1 MNKPIYSIC
10 ICNYNMED
18 TLEESLLSVLNQLND
33 CYEVIVVDD
42 GSTDNSVKIL
52 FNLKKSY
59 KNLIVIPL
67 ERDQRRKLGE
77 TRNVSI
83 RAASGKY
90 VILHIDTDDK
100 WEPFIHSFTKV
111 FHELEKRLQKEE
123 FMLSG
128 KQIHMATKKLVMEEP
143 YPNLYYCEDR
153 FFFNNLLVLGK
164 LYIIDH
170 KIFMKRMKLKTK
182 QKIIKLITSQ
192 MAYIQATFVYSPNP
206 LRTLKSYLYNI
217 FITRNIP
224 LKKAMIVL
232 FFLIP
237 AFISGGFL
245 KRAKLLN
252 TFNMK
257 YKKSLLIN
265 LRQIELE
272 TKDKYGLFELNNQER
287 KLYYLN

>member
-1 MNKPIYSIC
+1 MTKPIYSIC
-10 ICNYNMED
+10 ICNYNMAN
-18 TLEESLLSVLNQLND
+18 TLEESLVSVLEQLNEK
-33 CYEVIVVDD
+33 YEVIVVDD

-52 FNLKKSY
+52 LDLRKIY
-59 KNLIVIPL
+59 KNLKVIPL

-77 TRNVSI
+77 TRNVSV
-83 RAASGKY
+83 RAAIGEY

-100 WEPFIHSFTKV
+100 WEPFIDSFTKV
-111 FHELEKRLQKEE
+111 FHELEKRLEKKD

-128 KQIHMATKKLVMEEP
+128 KQIHMATKKLVIEEP

-153 FFFNNLLVLGK
+153 FFFNNLSVLGK

-170 KIFMKRMKLKTK
+170 HVFMRRMNLKTK

-206 LRTLKSYLYNI
+206 FKTLNSYLFNI
-217 FITRNIP
+217 FVDRNMS
-224 LKKAMIVL
+224 LKKAAIVM
-232 FFLIP
+232 FFLLP
-237 AFISGGFL
+237 AFISGSFL

-252 TFNMK
+252 TFDMK
-257 YKKSLLIN
+257 YKESLLIN
-265 LRQIELE
+265 LIQIELE

-287 KLYYLN
+287 KIYKLN